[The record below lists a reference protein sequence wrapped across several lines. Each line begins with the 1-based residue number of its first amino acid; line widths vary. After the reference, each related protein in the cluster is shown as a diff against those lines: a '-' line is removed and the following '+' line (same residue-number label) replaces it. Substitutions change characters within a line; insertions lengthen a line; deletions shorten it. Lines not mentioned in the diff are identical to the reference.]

1 MANRLFRTLL
11 LVTGVI
17 LLPPGVLA
25 AQGKPGDEIESPEV
39 TRLTLQ
45 GVKSVQKDELLRSI
59 ATEQSRCVSL
69 LLKPICFFSKSPIF
83 YKRSYL
89 NRDELKRDVLRVRV
103 FYFKR
108 GFRDAEVDTTI
119 VASGRGK
126 VKVTLRITEGEP
138 TVVSRVEVPQT
149 SPVLG
154 ERALKKYMLLKRG
167 AALNLLKLDSSRVF
181 LTQQLWNR
189 GYADAVVDTA
199 IVLDSASRSAAVT
212 VRIAPRWAA
221 RVDSIT
227 VEGNEGVSGRTI
239 RKSLSFKPGDI
250 YRRSDVLTSQRTLY
264 ESNLFRRATIES
276 ADPDS
281 LKTVTVSV
289 QEAPPRDARLSA
301 GFNTVDFVQVAG
313 RYINYNWFGGARRL
327 SLDAA
332 VGNLF
337 ASTLNGRGIFYD
349 VSRSVIGGSQGEYFA
364 PTYTASAEIR
374 QPWFGSPANE
384 LALSVFGYRRSAPGI
399 YVDRGYGTSA
409 TFTRMI
415 TLRAPASL
423 NYRFELTA
431 VDAGDIYFCVNNGVC
446 DSPTLDALRRNQR
459 LSPLSLSVSAD
470 RTDNTFSPRR
480 GFRAQLDAE
489 QASAYTFSDFRYN
502 RISGEGAVFLPIGK
516 RSVLGGH
523 LRAGWVDALK
533 STAEALGTVPAG
545 SGVSAEILHP
555 RKRFYAGGSRSVRG
569 YGESQLGPRVLTIPA
584 SVLRAN
590 DSTCTANVPI
600 TQCDPAL
607 SPRRDFL
614 PRPLGGNR
622 VAEASV
628 EFRFPMFGAFTGATF
643 VDAGWVA
650 QNTNRALPRSKAAVT
665 PGVGVRYASPV
676 GPIRVDIGYN
686 PKRVEVLPVVTN
698 AMVNGQNTLVTL
710 QQPRSYAPGSLLS
723 RLSLH
728 LSIGEAF

>member
-1 MANRLFRTLL
+1 MAHRLFRTLL

-17 LLPPGVLA
+17 LLTPGVLA
-25 AQGKPGDEIESPEV
+25 AQGKPGNEIKSPEV
-39 TRLTLQ
+39 TRLTVQ
-45 GVKSVQKDELLRSI
+45 GVKSVRKDELLQSI
-59 ATEQSRCVSL
+59 ATDQSRCVSL
-69 LLKPICFFSKSPIF
+69 LLKPICLFSKSPIF
-83 YKRSYL
+83 YRRKYL
-89 NRDELKRDVLRVRV
+89 DRDELKRDVLRMRV

-108 GFRDAEVDTTI
+108 GFRDAQVDTSV
-119 VASGRGK
+119 VATGRGK
-126 VKVTLRITEGEP
+126 VAVTLRVTEREP
-138 TVVSRVEVPQT
+138 TVVSRVDVPQT
-149 SPVLG
+149 NRVLS
-154 ERALKKYMLLKRG
+154 ERTVKKYMLLTQG
-167 AALNLLKLDSSRVF
+167 APLNLLKLDSSQAL

-199 IVLDSASRSAAVT
+199 IVLDSASRSAAVS
-212 VRIAPRWAA
+212 VRIDPRWVA
-221 RVDSIT
+221 RVDRIT
-227 VEGNEGVSGRTI
+227 VEGNEDVSGRTI

-276 ADPDS
+276 PDPDS
-281 LKTVTVSV
+281 LKAVTVTV
-289 QEAPPRDARLSA
+289 QEAPARDVRVST
-301 GFNTVDFVQVAG
+301 GFNTVDFFQVAG
-313 RYINYNWFGGARRL
+313 RYANYNWRGGARRL

-337 ASTLNGRGIFYD
+337 ASTLNGRGLFYD
-349 VSRSVIGGSQGEYFA
+349 VSKSVIGGTQSKYFA
-364 PTYTASAEIR
+364 PTYTASAEVR

-409 TFTRMI
+409 TFTRML

-446 DSPTLDALRRNQR
+446 DSPTLNALRRSQR
-459 LSPLSLSVSAD
+459 LSPLSLSVSTD

-480 GFRAQLDAE
+480 GFRSQLDAE

-502 RISGEGAVFLPIGK
+502 RVAGDAALFMPVAKRAVLA
-516 RSVLGGH
+516 GH
-523 LRAGWVDALK
+523 LRAGWVDALAN
-533 STAEALGTVPAG
+533 TARALGTVPSGSAG
-545 SGVSAEILHP
+545 NADILHP

-590 DSTCTANVPI
+590 DPTCTADVAI
-600 TQCDPAL
+600 TQCDPSAA
-607 SPRRDFL
+607 PRRSFL

-622 VAEASV
+622 VAEASL
-628 EFRFPMFGAFTGATF
+628 EFRFPLFAGFTGATF
-643 VDAGWVA
+643 VDAGYVA
-650 QNTNRALPRSKAAVT
+650 QNTNRTLPRSKAAVT

-686 PKRVEVLPVVTN
+686 PERVEILPVVTN

-710 QQPRSYAPGSLLS
+710 QRPRSYAPGSLLS
-723 RLSLH
+723 RLALH